1 MTQASMS
8 RLRES
13 FRSLAPQFGYVVG
26 RFYERLFA
34 ADPSTRELFRIDM
47 VTQAGHLSAALA
59 LIVRNL
65 SMLDALEGPLME
77 LGAAHARVGVRPE
90 HYPVACEAL
99 LASIGEA
106 AGGDW
111 SAELSAD
118 WRALLDRV
126 AGQMLAGT
134 LPDESAST

>member
-13 FRSLAPQFGYVVG
+13 YRGIAPRFGHVAD

-34 ADPSTRELFRIDM
+34 AEPSTRDLFRIDM
-47 VTQAGHLSAALA
+47 TTQAGHLSAALA

-90 HYPVACEAL
+90 HYPVACDAL
-99 LASIGEA
+99 LASLGEA
-106 AGGDW
+106 IGGNW
-111 SAELSAD
+111 SAELSND
-118 WRALLDRV
+118 WRALLDRI